1 MPDQNDFENFSCA
14 MQAPHQ
20 DRIILGHGSG
30 GVLTSDLIQRVF
42 NKYFHSDGLMQK
54 NDAANLFIPLNS
66 KRIAITT
73 DSHIVSP
80 LFFPGGDIGKL
91 AVCGTVNDIL
101 TSGAVPRWLS
111 AAFILEEG
119 FPIETLERI
128 LESMQKSA
136 EEAGVE
142 IITGDTKVVERGKGD
157 GVFINTTGIGF
168 IQDDFQPGGE
178 KARPGDAVIL
188 SGTIGDH
195 GMAVLC
201 ARGELGIHA
210 EIASDISPL
219 TEIVDALRKSAPH
232 TRVLRDPTRGGL
244 STSLNEIAVQSN
256 VGIELDEAAIPV
268 SAEVAAVCE
277 MLGFDPFYIANEGK
291 LVLIV
296 PDDEKEAALRAVR
309 QSKYGEKAALIGR
322 VIEHTAPIVYL
333 RTSLGTRRILDSLP
347 GEMLPR
353 IC

>member
-1 MPDQNDFENFSCA
+1 MPDQNAFENFSCA
-14 MQAPHQ
+14 MPAPHR

-30 GVLTSDLIQRVF
+30 GVLTSDLIHRVF

-54 NDAANLFIPLNS
+54 NDAANLSIPLNS

-119 FPIETLERI
+119 FPIDTLEKI

-157 GVFINTTGIGF
+157 GIFINTTGIGF

-178 KARPGDAVIL
+178 KARPGDAVML
-188 SGTIGDH
+188 TGTIGDH

-210 EIASDISPL
+210 EIASDTAPL
-219 TEIVDALRKSAPH
+219 TEIVEALRKSAPH
-232 TRVLRDPTRGGL
+232 THVLRDPTRGGL
-244 STSLNEIAVQSN
+244 STTLNEIASQSN
-256 VGIELDEAAIPV
+256 VGIELDEEMIPV
-268 SAEVAAVCE
+268 STEVASVCE
-277 MLGFDPFYIANEGK
+277 MLGFDPFYVANEGK
-291 LVLIV
+291 MILVV

-309 QSKYGEKAALIGR
+309 CAKYGEKAAIIGR
-322 VIEHTAPIVYL
+322 VFEHSDPVVYL